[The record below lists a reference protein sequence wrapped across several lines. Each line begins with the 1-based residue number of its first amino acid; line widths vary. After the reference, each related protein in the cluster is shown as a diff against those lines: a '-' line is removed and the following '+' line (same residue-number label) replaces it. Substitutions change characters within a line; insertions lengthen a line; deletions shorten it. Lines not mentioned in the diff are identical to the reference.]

1 MDDKDNRETICKADR
16 KCFPIFAFCK
26 TKFSKDIRGNDLA
39 SRAVVVPQK
48 RSCVSQNRSRLVE
61 SLPNTLQGGFI
72 LRQRLKDQSSQ

>member
-48 RSCVSQNRSRLVE
+48 KKLCFSKQKSTCGKSAQHIARRLHTETTPKRS
-61 SLPNTLQGGFI
+61 
-72 LRQRLKDQSSQ
+72 